1 MNADRQTHLEDDMAL
16 DLGGLLRAIG
26 RSLGWLLPLTLFVS
40 AAIFVGLQF
49 VAPKYKGEA
58 RVLIES
64 TDNKFP
70 GASRGIE
77 EERALLDA
85 EGVASQVQLLM
96 SADLARRVAQKL
108 NLAAIPEYEAKGS
121 ASLINDLLMM
131 VGLGSDTAGNSEEE
145 RVLKHFYENLDIY
158 RLEGSRVIAVD
169 YSAENP
175 VLAAKV
181 ANTIVDEYLSLQ
193 SSAKRQTTEQAS
205 AALEPQIVELRKE
218 VQAARQAVADF
229 RARADLLI
237 GADNIPL
244 NQQQLAETSSD
255 YSAAQASKA
264 EAQAKADLL
273 RELLN
278 SGGSL
283 ETASDV
289 LNSALIQR
297 LRERQVE
304 IQSNIAELSITL
316 LPSHP
321 QLKSLQSQLGDYDR
335 QIRAEATK
343 ILQGLENDAKVA
355 NQQALALEARLED
368 LKAAAARSNAD
379 QARLSEL
386 EREANAKAA
395 QLDQLL
401 LSFQEADSRLRA
413 QVLPAD
419 ARIISRASVPVE
431 PYSPKIISST
441 IIAALVTLILGI
453 AFVVMREFL
462 TGRALYSVDRGQ
474 TGGVAA
480 HPPAASPVEP
490 AVAAHRPATSGQQF
504 ASTGVNTGEPFGWQS
519 GYGVSAATYGFDQAL
534 GKESTERSLVSEDTG
549 NMADI
554 PSIADPDDVSEETGA
569 KRPDNARMPGR
580 TSSKYDQDVSPDWIG
595 ELRGN
600 EDNSDAEGP
609 ESIETPAE
617 IEPQETV
624 AAEKAEE
631 QAPKIAPLRGP
642 KSLRRPDD
650 APEPKPLSNKDAA
663 FKLAGKTTFS
673 KDIDV
678 KGRIVV
684 LSVDDETLSHD
695 LAFDLV
701 RKAAANGASAL
712 VVEVFP
718 DQSDAKAAEG
728 FSDVVSGRMPFAK
741 VVYRDAVSK
750 AHIIEAGRVAITDDM
765 VKSDRFKLALDAI
778 RSTYDSVVV
787 DLGAID
793 GSLASARMLSFADRV
808 LIAASAPD
816 HSHELQ
822 SAANLLAHNTGARV
836 EVVIA
841 GQTSPDPR
849 RNGDGHAA

>member
-1 MNADRQTHLEDDMAL
+1 MNADRQTHPEDDMAL

-26 RSLGWLLPLTLFVS
+26 RALGWLLPLTLLV
-40 AAIFVGLQF
+40 AAAVFVGLQF
-49 VAPKYKGEA
+49 VAPKYKSEA

-96 SADLARRVAQKL
+96 SADLARRVASKL
-108 NLAAIPEYEAKGS
+108 NLAAIPEFDARGDGS
-121 ASLINDLLMM
+121 LVGDLLTAI
-131 VGLGSDTAGNSEEE
+131 GLKSDSSGNSAEE

-158 RLEGSRVIAVD
+158 QLEGSRVIAVD
-169 YSAENP
+169 YSAQNP
-175 VLAAKV
+175 VLAAKI
-181 ANTIVDEYLSLQ
+181 ANTILDEYLSLQ
-193 SSAKRQTTEQAS
+193 SSAKRETTELAS
-205 AALEPQIVELRKE
+205 AALEPQIIELRKE

-255 YSAAQASKA
+255 YSAAQATKA
-264 EAQAKADLL
+264 EVQAKANLL

-289 LNSALIQR
+289 LNSTLIQR

-316 LPSHP
+316 LPNHP
-321 QLKSLQSQLGDYDR
+321 QLRSLESQLADYDR
-335 QIRAEATK
+335 QIRSEAGK

-355 NQQALALEARLED
+355 NQQALALEARLEE
-368 LKAAAARSNAD
+368 LKKAAARSNAD

-395 QLDQLL
+395 QLDQLM

-431 PYSPKIISST
+431 PYSPKIIATT
-441 IIAALVTLILGI
+441 IIAALVTFILGCALVLMR
-453 AFVVMREFL
+453 AFLSGE
-462 TGRALYSVDRGQ
+462 ALYRVNASGAPVSRQMHGQPDRR
-474 TGGVAA
+474 A
-480 HPPAASPVEP
+480 PAMEP
-490 AVAAHRPATSGQQF
+490 ATNGQF
-504 ASTGVNTGEPFGWQS
+504 MSANLSARDPLGWS
-519 GYGVSAATYGFDQAL
+519 PGYGVGSASYDL
-534 GKESTERSLVSEDTG
+534 SPEVRREDRSEQVPGSDRVVEL
-549 NMADI
+549 ADVP
-554 PSIADPDDVSEETGA
+554 PSPLRTRTRHQGEPVD
-569 KRPDNARMPGR
+569 AR
-580 TSSKYDQDVSPDWIG
+580 SDYDQDVSPDWL
-595 ELRGN
+595 ENLRGK
-600 EDNSDAEGP
+600 EDEPSQRDEPRRAIDKETAL
-609 ESIETPAE
+609 ESLADKTPS
-617 IEPQETV
+617 IPWKKQP
-624 AAEKAEE
+624 KA
-631 QAPKIAPLRGP
+631 
-642 KSLRRPDD
+642 S
-650 APEPKPLSNKDAA
+650 
-663 FKLAGKTTFS
+663 FS

-678 KGRIVV
+678 TGRIVV
-684 LSVDDETLSHD
+684 LSVDDESLSHD

-701 RKAAANGASAL
+701 RKAAGNGVSSL

-718 DQSDAKAAEG
+718 DQADNRAAEG

-750 AHIIEAGRVAITDDM
+750 AHIIESGRFAITDDM
-765 VKSDRFKLALDAI
+765 VSSDRFRLALDAI
-778 RSTYDSVVV
+778 KSTYEVVVV

-808 LIAASAPD
+808 FIAASAPD
-816 HSHELQ
+816 HGHELQ

-836 EVVIA
+836 EVLIA
-841 GQTSPDPR
+841 GDMSPDPR

>member
-1 MNADRQTHLEDDMAL
+1 MNAERQTYPDDDMAL

-26 RSLGWLLPLTLFVS
+26 RSLGWLLPLTLIV
-40 AAIFVGLQF
+40 AAAVFVGLQF
-49 VAPKYKGEA
+49 VAPKYKSEA
-58 RVLIES
+58 SVKIEI
-64 TDNKFP
+64 TDTTFP
-70 GASRGIE
+70 GASRGVE
-77 EERALLDA
+77 EERAVLDQ
-85 EGVASQVQLLM
+85 EGVASQVQLLL
-96 SADLARRVAQKL
+96 SADLARRVSQKL
-108 NLAAIPEYEAKGS
+108 DLAAIPEFDAKGS
-121 ASLINDLLMM
+121 GSFIGNLLTSI
-131 VGLGSDTAGNSEEE
+131 GLKSDTSGNSEEE

-158 RLEGSRVIAVD
+158 QVDGSRVISVG

-193 SSAKRQTTEQAS
+193 SNAKRQSTELAS

-244 NQQQLAETSSD
+244 SQQQLAETSSD
-255 YSAAQASKA
+255 YSAAQAAKA

-289 LNSALIQR
+289 LNSTLIQR

-316 LPSHP
+316 LPNHP
-321 QLKSLQSQLGDYDR
+321 QLKSLQSQLADYDR
-335 QIRAEATK
+335 QIRSEARK
-343 ILQGLENDAKVA
+343 ILQGLESDAKVA
-355 NQQALALEARLED
+355 NQQALALEARLEE
-368 LKAAAARSNAD
+368 LKVAAARSNAD

-386 EREANAKAA
+386 EREANAKAT

-401 LSFQEADSRLRA
+401 LSYQEADSRLRA

-419 ARIISRASVPVE
+419 ARIISRASVPLE
-431 PYSPKIISST
+431 PYSPKIIPST
-441 IIAALVTLILGI
+441 IIAALATFILGCTFVLMR
-453 AFVVMREFL
+453 AFLSGEALYPVATAQGGITKAAGRRPSAAAVQAAGPEAVSGRITSRDPL
-462 TGRALYSVDRGQ
+462 GWQPGYGLSSASYGLDPSVGHPTGRLEE
-474 TGGVAA
+474 
-480 HPPAASPVEP
+480 PAAEP
-490 AVAAHRPATSGQQF
+490 PKTEDIKPLAEFDDLSTTPAPKPEL
-504 ASTGVNTGEPFGWQS
+504 A
-519 GYGVSAATYGFDQAL
+519 
-534 GKESTERSLVSEDTG
+534 KRIRERSG
-549 NMADI
+549 
-554 PSIADPDDVSEETGA
+554 
-569 KRPDNARMPGR
+569 GR
-580 TSSKYDQDVSPDWIG
+580 YDKDVSPDWIG
-595 ELRGN
+595 SLRN
-600 EDNSDAEGP
+600 NKEKS
-609 ESIETPAE
+609 AE
-617 IEPQETV
+617 IAEPSREKKA
-624 AAEKAEE
+624 AAEKDVKPMPPRVPLAGIP
-631 QAPKIAPLRGP
+631 PK
-642 KSLRRPDD
+642 KSY
-650 APEPKPLSNKDAA
+650 KAA
-663 FKLAGKTTFS
+663 FS
-673 KDIDV
+673 RDIDV

-701 RKAAANGASAL
+701 RKAAKTGRSSL

-718 DQSDAKAAEG
+718 DQSNEHAAEG

-750 AHIIEAGRVAITDDM
+750 AHIIEAGRYEITDDM
-765 VKSDRFKLALDAI
+765 VNSDRFKLALDAI
-778 RSTYDSVVV
+778 RSTYDAVVV

-808 LIAASAPD
+808 FIAASAPD

-822 SAANLLAHNTGARV
+822 SAANLLAHNTGADV
-836 EVVIA
+836 EVLIA
-841 GQTSPDPR
+841 GDTSPDPR